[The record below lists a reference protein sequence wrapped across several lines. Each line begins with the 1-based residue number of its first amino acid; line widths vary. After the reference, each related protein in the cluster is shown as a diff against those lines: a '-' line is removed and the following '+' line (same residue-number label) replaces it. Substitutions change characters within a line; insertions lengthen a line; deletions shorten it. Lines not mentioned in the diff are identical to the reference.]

1 MFRLIEIVRNVS
13 DEKETQST
21 YEYESAIDAKG
32 DYETKLGAD
41 MKSDLYSDVLL
52 ILLDNEGDVI
62 DQAFVGQTP
71 FQPRLYEVK
80 VTNEEVANMSK
91 YDNDNLV
98 IANFHSKWGSAIK
111 NRNVKAE
118 MLRGFNGSGSTLA
131 FTYWVRPTTEE
142 G

>member
-1 MFRLIEIVRNVS
+1 MFRLIEIVRNAS
-13 DEKETQST
+13 DEKESQST
-21 YEYESAIDAKG
+21 YEYESEITAKG

-41 MKSDLYSDVLL
+41 MKSDLYTDVLL
-52 ILLDNEGDVI
+52 MFLDNEGDVI
-62 DQAFVGQTP
+62 DKAFVGETP
-71 FQPRLYEVK
+71 FQPRLYEVI

-111 NRNVKAE
+111 NSNVRAE
-118 MLRGFNGSGSTLA
+118 MLRGFDGTGNTLA